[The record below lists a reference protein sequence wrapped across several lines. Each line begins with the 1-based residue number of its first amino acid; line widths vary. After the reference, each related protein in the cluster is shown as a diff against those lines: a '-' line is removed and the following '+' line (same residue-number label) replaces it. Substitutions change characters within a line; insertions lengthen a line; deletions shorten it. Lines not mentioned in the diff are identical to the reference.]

1 MLWPLWPSL
10 SVWSSTARNKKIW
23 NACCVLMAWP
33 LWPSL
38 KVCGAAQHKILCS
51 TRLVCMKMWHCKAQC
66 ARSLQ
71 AVPCWPCYEFVS
83 KIKQSNDNQLSLH
96 QHDRKLTEITHTHAF
111 THTHTHTHS
120 HTQSHTQSHT
130 HTRTHTHTCTSAH
143 TPARRHTYT
152 HNHTH
157 LHRQS
162 HTCTCTGTYTSTH
175 TLPNTQLTT

>member
-1 MLWPLWPSL
+1 MLCFDGVASVAILK
-10 SVWSSTARNKKIW
+10 SVWSSTAQNKKIW

-96 QHDRKLTEITHTHAF
+96 QHDRKLTEITHTHA
-111 THTHTHTHS
+111 HTHTHAQAHTLLHAGTHI
-120 HTQSHTQSHT
+120 HIII
-130 HTRTHTHTCTSAH
+130 HTCTGNHTLAHAQAHIQAH
-143 TPARRHTYT
+143 THFQT
-152 HNHTH
+152 HNW
-157 LHRQS
+157 LHNPTDS
-162 HTCTCTGTYTSTH
+162 AST
-175 TLPNTQLTT
+175 